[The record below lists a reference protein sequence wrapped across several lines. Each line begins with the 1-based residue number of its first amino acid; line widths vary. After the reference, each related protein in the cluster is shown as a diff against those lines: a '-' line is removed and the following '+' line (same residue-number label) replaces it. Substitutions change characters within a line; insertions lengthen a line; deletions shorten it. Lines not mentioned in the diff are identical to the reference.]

1 MQTGLFRKS
10 SLERIAT
17 PERLNEY
24 IKITHPGIWSVL
36 LACLALLAA
45 VTFWAFH
52 GSIPDTVKTKGI
64 IFPQHGVASVIP
76 PAGGRINNMRVRA
89 GDFVQAGQ
97 IIAVIPQEELIRQ
110 INELKNS
117 PDPDEA
123 QIEALRGEYE
133 RLSLIVAPVSGI
145 VVSART
151 ANETI
156 SPNEPVATIV
166 KIEKYADDKQVIGY
180 VPVSTARKLRE
191 GMEVQ
196 VSPDFAPREEYG
208 FMYGYITS
216 IGTYPVSEKDVL
228 TAVGSMQYAHEL
240 MPPENSVE
248 VRVTLTI
255 DPDSQNKIKWSS
267 KKGERI
273 DLSIGTYCNMLIVT
287 RKYRPLELIF

>member
-1 MQTGLFRKS
+1 MESGLFRKS
-10 SLERIAT
+10 TLERVAT

-24 IKITHPGIWSVL
+24 IKITHPGVWIIL
-36 LACLALLAA
+36 LACLALLSA
-45 VTFWAFH
+45 VGFWAFY
-52 GSIPDTVKTKGI
+52 GSIPDTVRAKGI
-64 IFPQHGVASVIP
+64 IFPQHGVTAVVP
-76 PAGGRINNMRVRA
+76 PTGGRITNMRVRV

-97 IIAVIPQEELIRQ
+97 IIAVIPQENLVRQ
-110 INELKNS
+110 INELKSS
-117 PDPDEA
+117 PRPDEA
-123 QIEALRGEYE
+123 QIEALQREYE

-145 VVSART
+145 VVSARA

-156 SPNEPVATIV
+156 SPSEAVASIV

-208 FMYGYITS
+208 FMYGYISS
-216 IGTYPVSEKDVL
+216 IGTYPVSEKEVL
-228 TAVGSMQYAHEL
+228 TAVGSAQYAKEL
-240 MPPENSVE
+240 LPAENSVE
-248 VRVTLTI
+248 VRVTLTV

-273 DLSIGTYCNMLIVT
+273 ELSIGTICNMLIVA
-287 RKYRPLELIF
+287 RKYRPIELIF